1 MDVNAAVAAV
11 AALAGLLT
19 GVIAV
24 LAFRWSERDQ
34 SRPTRTSLHTD
45 PVLPPGVDTVLSVL
59 RSSAVVLDEAD
70 AVVKASSAAYA
81 LGLVRGGRLA
91 VDPMLQMARDTRRDG
106 EIRQVE
112 LDLPRRSGR
121 GEALAVSARVA
132 PLGSRLV
139 LLLVEDLTEARR
151 IEAVRRDF
159 VANVSH
165 ELKTPVGA
173 LSLLSEA
180 VMDASD
186 DPEAVERFAGRMQI
200 EATRLTNLVQELIDL
215 SRVQNDDTLDDAE
228 PVRVDELVA
237 EAVDRCRHAAGT
249 KQITMATAGAAG
261 LSVHGNRGQLAAA
274 IGNLV
279 ENAVNY
285 SPART
290 RVGIAVRRVAASG
303 GAMIEVAV
311 TDQGIG
317 ISEKDRERVFER
329 FYRVDP
335 ARSRATGGTGLGLAI
350 VKHVVAT
357 HGGDVTLWSAEG
369 QGSTFTLRLPESGP
383 AGTPRDTAGPGAPEY
398 GDSDPDDP
406 AHGGPED
413 RTGSAG
419 PAGPTGLSGPTGPAD
434 DHPTDPTGPTGPTGP
449 TSRTALDGPTAA
461 TGPSDLPGP
470 PDLPDPA
477 DRAQYGA
484 DGGTAPGS
492 PGDATERTASEPPQE
507 PAGPVSHPDPDP
519 DPVPSGDTARVADP
533 APRADAAPTTA
544 DEERAASAD
553 PAEEKGAAGRPDP
566 AASHRSPYETL
577 PAPEVL
583 P

>member
-1 MDVNAAVAAV
+1 MNVNAAVAA
-11 AALAGLLT
+11 AAAIAGVLT

-24 LAFRWSERDQ
+24 LAFRWSEREQ
-34 SRPTRTSLHTD
+34 KRPTRTSLHTD
-45 PVLPPGVDTVLSVL
+45 PMLPPGVDTVLSVL

-81 LGLVRGGRLA
+81 LGLVRGGRLS
-91 VDPMLQMARDTRRDG
+91 VEPMLKMARDTRRDG

-112 LDLPRRSGR
+112 LDLPRRGTGR

-180 VMDASD
+180 VMDASE

-200 EATRLTNLVQELIDL
+200 EATRLTSLVQELIDL
-215 SRVQNDDTLDDAE
+215 SRVQNDDPLEDAE
-228 PVRVDELVA
+228 PVGVADLVA
-237 EAVDRCRHAAGT
+237 EAVDRCRHQAGA
-249 KQITMATAGAAG
+249 KQITMASNVGAPDGLDPSGAPHDDAAAG
-261 LSVHGNRGQLAAA
+261 LRVWGNRGQLAAA
-274 IGNLV
+274 LGNLV

-290 RVGIAVRRVAASG
+290 RVGIAARRVSAPG
-303 GAMIEVAV
+303 GDQIEIAV

-317 ISEKDRERVFER
+317 ISDKDKERIFER

-350 VKHVVAT
+350 VKHVAAS
-357 HGGDVTLWSAEG
+357 HGGEVTVWSAEN
-369 QGSTFTLRLPESGP
+369 QGSTFTLRLPE
-383 AGTPRDTAGPGAPEY
+383 AGAPRD
-398 GDSDPDDP
+398 
-406 AHGGPED
+406 
-413 RTGSAG
+413 R
-419 PAGPTGLSGPTGPAD
+419 
-434 DHPTDPTGPTGPTGP
+434 
-449 TSRTALDGPTAA
+449 
-461 TGPSDLPGP
+461 
-470 PDLPDPA
+470 A
-477 DRAQYGA
+477 DRC
-484 DGGTAPGS
+484 
-492 PGDATERTASEPPQE
+492 
-507 PAGPVSHPDPDP
+507 PDPDEV
-519 DPVPSGDTARVADP
+519 DDVDDLDDVTIPSSHP
-533 APRADAAPTTA
+533 SPRAPSRASSPDSTA
-544 DEERAASAD
+544 
-553 PAEEKGAAGRPDP
+553 
-566 AASHRSPYETL
+566 YQTL
-577 PAPEVL
+577 SAPEVL

>member
-1 MDVNAAVAAV
+1 MDVNAAVAA
-11 AALAGLLT
+11 AAAIAGVLT
-19 GVIAV
+19 GVIAM
-24 LAFRWSERDQ
+24 LAFRFSEREQ
-34 SRPTRTSLHTD
+34 KRPTRTSLHTD

-81 LGLVRGGRLA
+81 LGLVRGGKLS
-91 VDPMLQMARDTRRDG
+91 VEPMLQMARDTRRDG

-112 LDLPRRSGR
+112 LDLPRRGTGR

-186 DPEAVERFAGRMQI
+186 DPEAVQRFAGRMQI

-215 SRVQNDDTLDDAE
+215 SRVQNDDPLEDAE

-237 EAVDRCRHAAGT
+237 EAIDRCRHQAGT
-249 KQITMATAGAAG
+249 KQITMAAGGTAD
-261 LSVHGNRGQLAAA
+261 LRVWGNRGQLAAA
-274 IGNLV
+274 LGNLV

-290 RVGIAVRRVAASG
+290 RVGIAARRITAPG
-303 GAMIEVAV
+303 GDLIEIAV

-317 ISEKDRERVFER
+317 ISDKDKERIFER

-350 VKHVVAT
+350 VKHVVAS
-357 HGGDVTLWSAEG
+357 HGGEVTVWSAEG
-369 QGSTFTLRLPESGP
+369 QGSTFTLRLPE
-383 AGTPRDTAGPGAPEY
+383 A
-398 GDSDPDDP
+398 
-406 AHGGPED
+406 
-413 RTGSAG
+413 
-419 PAGPTGLSGPTGPAD
+419 
-434 DHPTDPTGPTGPTGP
+434 
-449 TSRTALDGPTAA
+449 
-461 TGPSDLPGP
+461 
-470 PDLPDPA
+470 
-477 DRAQYGA
+477 
-484 DGGTAPGS
+484 
-492 PGDATERTASEPPQE
+492 
-507 PAGPVSHPDPDP
+507 
-519 DPVPSGDTARVADP
+519 
-533 APRADAAPTTA
+533 
-544 DEERAASAD
+544 
-553 PAEEKGAAGRPDP
+553 AAGREARDRERAQQHLDP
-566 AASHRSPYETL
+566 GFDDEAGQPRAHYRAESSPSTPYEPL

>member
-1 MDVNAAVAAV
+1 MDVNAAVAA
-11 AALAGLLT
+11 AAAIAGVLT
-19 GVIAV
+19 GVIAM
-24 LAFRWSERDQ
+24 LAFRFSEREQ
-34 SRPTRTSLHTD
+34 KRPTRTSLHTD

-91 VDPMLQMARDTRRDG
+91 IEPMLQMARDTRRDG

-112 LDLPRRSGR
+112 LDLPRRGTGR

-180 VMDASD
+180 VMGASD
-186 DPEAVERFAGRMQI
+186 DPEAVERFAGRMQV

-215 SRVQNDDTLDDAE
+215 SRVQNDDPLEDAE

-237 EAVDRCRHAAGT
+237 EAVDRCRHQAGT
-249 KQITMATAGAAG
+249 KQITMASNVGMLDEPEENGDSGRRAGGSAE
-261 LSVHGNRGQLAAA
+261 LSVWGHRGQLAAA
-274 IGNLV
+274 LGNLV

-290 RVGIAVRRVAASG
+290 RVGIAARRVSAPG
-303 GAMIEVAV
+303 GDLIEIAV

-317 ISEKDRERVFER
+317 ISDKDKERIFER

-335 ARSRATGGTGLGLAI
+335 ARSRQTGGTGLGLAI
-350 VKHVVAT
+350 VKHVAAS
-357 HGGDVTLWSAEG
+357 HGGEVTVWSSEG
-369 QGSTFTLRLPESGP
+369 QGSTFTLRLPE
-383 AGTPRDTAGPGAPEY
+383 AGASRDRA
-398 GDSDPDDP
+398 SQ
-406 AHGGPED
+406 H
-413 RTGSAG
+413 
-419 PAGPTGLSGPTGPAD
+419 
-434 DHPTDPTGPTGPTGP
+434 
-449 TSRTALDGPTAA
+449 
-461 TGPSDLPGP
+461 
-470 PDLPDPA
+470 PDLDDEDGQPTESSESSDSPA
-477 DRAQYGA
+477 
-484 DGGTAPGS
+484 S
-492 PGDATERTASEPPQE
+492 TAS
-507 PAGPVSHPDPDP
+507 
-519 DPVPSGDTARVADP
+519 
-533 APRADAAPTTA
+533 
-544 DEERAASAD
+544 
-553 PAEEKGAAGRPDP
+553 
-566 AASHRSPYETL
+566 SPYEPL

>member
-1 MDVNAAVAAV
+1 MDVNAAVAA
-11 AALAGLLT
+11 AAAIAGVLT
-19 GVIAV
+19 GVIAM
-24 LAFRWSERDQ
+24 LAFRWSERDLK
-34 SRPTRTSLHTD
+34 RPTRTSLHTD
-45 PVLPPGVDTVLSVL
+45 AVLPPGVDTVLSVL

-81 LGLVRGGRLA
+81 LGLVRGGKLS
-91 VDPMLQMARDTRRDG
+91 VEPMLQMARDTRRDG

-112 LDLPRRSGR
+112 LDLPRRGTGR

-186 DPEAVERFAGRMQI
+186 DPEAVQRFAGRMQI

-215 SRVQNDDTLDDAE
+215 SRVQNDDPLEDAE

-237 EAVDRCRHAAGT
+237 EAMDRCRHQAGT
-249 KQITMATAGAAG
+249 KQITMASNVWAPEGPDQGGGRREGGTAD
-261 LSVHGNRGQLAAA
+261 LSIWGNRGQLAAA
-274 IGNLV
+274 LGNLV

-290 RVGIAVRRVAASG
+290 RVGIAARRVNSPG
-303 GAMIEVAV
+303 GDLIEIAV

-317 ISEKDRERVFER
+317 ISDKDKERIFER

-335 ARSRATGGTGLGLAI
+335 ARSRQTGGTGLGLAI
-350 VKHVVAT
+350 VKHVAAS
-357 HGGDVTLWSAEG
+357 HGGEVTVWSSEG
-369 QGSTFTLRLPESGP
+369 QGSTFTLRLPE
-383 AGTPRDTAGPGAPEY
+383 AG
-398 GDSDPDDP
+398 
-406 AHGGPED
+406 
-413 RTGSAG
+413 
-419 PAGPTGLSGPTGPAD
+419 
-434 DHPTDPTGPTGPTGP
+434 
-449 TSRTALDGPTAA
+449 AA
-461 TGPSDLPGP
+461 R
-470 PDLPDPA
+470 
-477 DRAQYGA
+477 DRAQQHPALDDEAGHS
-484 DGGTAPGS
+484 DDPHTSPESTA
-492 PGDATERTASEPPQE
+492 
-507 PAGPVSHPDPDP
+507 
-519 DPVPSGDTARVADP
+519 
-533 APRADAAPTTA
+533 
-544 DEERAASAD
+544 
-553 PAEEKGAAGRPDP
+553 
-566 AASHRSPYETL
+566 YETL
-577 PAPEVL
+577 SAPEVL

>member
-1 MDVNAAVAAV
+1 MDVNAAVAA
-11 AALAGLLT
+11 AAAIAGVLT
-19 GVIAV
+19 GVIAM
-24 LAFRWSERDQ
+24 LAFRWSERDLK
-34 SRPTRTSLHTD
+34 RPTRTSLHTD

-81 LGLVRGGRLA
+81 LGLVRGGKLA
-91 VDPMLQMARDTRRDG
+91 VEPMLKMARDTRRDG

-112 LDLPRRSGR
+112 LDLPRRGTGR

-180 VMDASD
+180 VMDAAD
-186 DPEAVERFAGRMQI
+186 DPEAVQRFAGRMQI

-215 SRVQNDDTLDDAE
+215 SRVQNDDPLEDAE

-237 EAVDRCRHAAGT
+237 EAIDRCRHAAGT
-249 KQITMATAGAAG
+249 KQITIAASIQGPQGTQGTQGTQGPQGQGPQGLEGSEGLPSERRGGSRTADGD
-261 LSVHGNRGQLAAA
+261 LHIWGNRGQLAAA
-274 IGNLV
+274 LGNLV

-290 RVGIAVRRVAASG
+290 RVGIAARRIGASG
-303 GAMIEVAV
+303 GDAIEIAV

-317 ISEKDRERVFER
+317 ISEKDKERIFER

-350 VKHVVAT
+350 VKHVAAS
-357 HGGDVTLWSAEG
+357 HGGEVTVWSSEG
-369 QGSTFTLRLPESGP
+369 QGSTFTLRLPE
-383 AGTPRDTAGPGAPEY
+383 AG
-398 GDSDPDDP
+398 
-406 AHGGPED
+406 
-413 RTGSAG
+413 
-419 PAGPTGLSGPTGPAD
+419 
-434 DHPTDPTGPTGPTGP
+434 
-449 TSRTALDGPTAA
+449 AA
-461 TGPSDLPGP
+461 R
-470 PDLPDPA
+470 
-477 DRAQYGA
+477 DRAQQQEHPALDDEAGPSAGA
-484 DGGTAPGS
+484 SHSARSHPSSTAPS
-492 PGDATERTASEPPQE
+492 PESTAYQ
-507 PAGPVSHPDPDP
+507 
-519 DPVPSGDTARVADP
+519 
-533 APRADAAPTTA
+533 
-544 DEERAASAD
+544 
-553 PAEEKGAAGRPDP
+553 
-566 AASHRSPYETL
+566 TL
-577 PAPEVL
+577 SAPEVL

>member
-1 MDVNAAVAAV
+1 MDVNAAVAA
-11 AALAGLLT
+11 AAAIAGLCT
-19 GVIAV
+19 GVIAM

-34 SRPTRTSLHTD
+34 ARPTRTSLHTD
-45 PVLPPGVDTVLSVL
+45 AVLPPGVDTVLSVL
-59 RSSAVVLDEAD
+59 RSSAVVLDESD
-70 AVVKASSAAYA
+70 SVVKASSAAYA
-81 LGLVRGGRLA
+81 LGLVRGGKLA
-91 VDPMLQMARDTRRDG
+91 VEPMLHMARDTRRDG

-112 LDLPRRSGR
+112 LDLPRRGTGR

-215 SRVQNDDTLDDAE
+215 SRVQNDDPLEDAE
-228 PVRVDELVA
+228 PVRVDELIA
-237 EAVDRCRHAAGT
+237 EAIDRSRHPAST
-249 KQITMATAGAAG
+249 KQITMAVGGTSQAQGSGGGTAA
-261 LSVHGNRGQLAAA
+261 LHIWGNRGQLAAA
-274 IGNLV
+274 LGNLV

-290 RVGIAVRRVAASG
+290 RVGISARRVAAPG
-303 GAMIEVAV
+303 GDLIEIAV

-350 VKHVVAT
+350 VKHVAAS
-357 HGGDVTLWSAEG
+357 HGGEVTVWSSEG
-369 QGSTFTLRLPESGP
+369 QGSTFTLRLPE
-383 AGTPRDTAGPGAPEY
+383 AGAVRDRST
-398 GDSDPDDP
+398 
-406 AHGGPED
+406 
-413 RTGSAG
+413 
-419 PAGPTGLSGPTGPAD
+419 TGPDRVDED
-434 DHPTDPTGPTGPTGP
+434 DDRPYDTDPN
-449 TSRTALDGPTAA
+449 
-461 TGPSDLPGP
+461 
-470 PDLPDPA
+470 
-477 DRAQYGA
+477 
-484 DGGTAPGS
+484 
-492 PGDATERTASEPPQE
+492 SEI
-507 PAGPVSHPDPDP
+507 
-519 DPVPSGDTARVADP
+519 
-533 APRADAAPTTA
+533 
-544 DEERAASAD
+544 
-553 PAEEKGAAGRPDP
+553 
-566 AASHRSPYETL
+566 

>member
-1 MDVNAAVAAV
+1 MDVNAAVAAL
-11 AALAGLLT
+11 AAIAGVCT
-19 GVIAV
+19 GVIAM

-34 SRPTRTSLHTD
+34 ARPTRSSLHTD
-45 PVLPPGVDTVLSVL
+45 AALPPGVDTVLSVL
-59 RSSAVVLDEAD
+59 RSSAVVLDESD
-70 AVVKASSAAYA
+70 SVVKASSAAYA
-81 LGLVRGGRLA
+81 LGLVRGGKLA
-91 VDPMLQMARDTRRDG
+91 VEPMLHMARDTRRDG

-112 LDLPRRSGR
+112 LDLPRRGTGR

-186 DPEAVERFAGRMQI
+186 DPDAVTRFAGRMQI

-215 SRVQNDDTLDDAE
+215 SRVQNDDPLEDAE

-237 EAVDRCRHAAGT
+237 EAIDRSRHAAST
-249 KQITMATAGAAG
+249 KQIIMAVGSTTTADGAGTAGLHVWG
-261 LSVHGNRGQLAAA
+261 HRGQLAAA
-274 IGNLV
+274 LGNLV

-290 RVGIAVRRVAASG
+290 RVGIAARRVTAPG
-303 GAMIEVAV
+303 GDQIEIAV

-317 ISEKDRERVFER
+317 ISEKDRERIFER

-350 VKHVVAT
+350 VKHVAAS
-357 HGGDVTLWSAEG
+357 HGGEVTVWSTEG
-369 QGSTFTLRLPESGP
+369 QGSTFTLRLPEAGSVRDRTRVRDGEQAGHGP
-383 AGTPRDTAGPGAPEY
+383 YDSDPAPDSDSDS
-398 GDSDPDDP
+398 DSDPDPGSGSVSGAASRHRGDP
-406 AHGGPED
+406 GAEADHHPERGPD
-413 RTGSAG
+413 SPYG
-419 PAGPTGLSGPTGPAD
+419 
-434 DHPTDPTGPTGPTGP
+434 
-449 TSRTALDGPTAA
+449 
-461 TGPSDLPGP
+461 
-470 PDLPDPA
+470 PDP
-477 DRAQYGA
+477 
-484 DGGTAPGS
+484 
-492 PGDATERTASEPPQE
+492 RTTPREP
-507 PAGPVSHPDPDP
+507 
-519 DPVPSGDTARVADP
+519 
-533 APRADAAPTTA
+533 
-544 DEERAASAD
+544 
-553 PAEEKGAAGRPDP
+553 
-566 AASHRSPYETL
+566 L

>member
-1 MDVNAAVAAV
+1 MDVNAAVAA
-11 AALAGLLT
+11 AAAIAGVCT
-19 GVIAV
+19 GVIAM

-34 SRPTRTSLHTD
+34 KRPTRSSLHTD
-45 PVLPPGVDTVLSVL
+45 AVLPPGVDTVLSVL

-70 AVVKASSAAYA
+70 SVVKASSAAYA
-81 LGLVRGGRLA
+81 LGLVRGGKLA
-91 VDPMLQMARDTRRDG
+91 VEPMLKMARDTRRDG

-112 LDLPRRSGR
+112 LDLPRRGTGR

-180 VMDASD
+180 VMDASE

-215 SRVQNDDTLDDAE
+215 SRVQNDDPLEDAE

-237 EAVDRCRHAAGT
+237 EAIDRSRHQASH
-249 KQITMATAGAAG
+249 KQITLAASIGGAAAPATEG
-261 LSVHGNRGQLAAA
+261 DSGGREGGTAELQIWGNRGQLAAA
-274 IGNLV
+274 LGNLV

-290 RVGIAVRRVAASG
+290 RVGIAARRVSAQG
-303 GAMIEVAV
+303 GDMIEVAV

-317 ISEKDRERVFER
+317 ISDKDKERIFER

-350 VKHVVAT
+350 VKHVAAS
-357 HGGDVTLWSAEG
+357 HGGEVTVWSSEG
-369 QGSTFTLRLPESGP
+369 QGSTFTLRLPE
-383 AGTPRDTAGPGAPEY
+383 AAAHRDRGPGDR
-398 GDSDPDDP
+398 GSG
-406 AHGGPED
+406 HGG
-413 RTGSAG
+413 GS
-419 PAGPTGLSGPTGPAD
+419 
-434 DHPTDPTGPTGPTGP
+434 
-449 TSRTALDGPTAA
+449 
-461 TGPSDLPGP
+461 
-470 PDLPDPA
+470 
-477 DRAQYGA
+477 GA
-484 DGGTAPGS
+484 DAGTAP
-492 PGDATERTASEPPQE
+492 
-507 PAGPVSHPDPDP
+507 
-519 DPVPSGDTARVADP
+519 
-533 APRADAAPTTA
+533 A
-544 DEERAASAD
+544 DETTT
-553 PAEEKGAAGRPDP
+553 
-566 AASHRSPYETL
+566 YEPI

>member
-1 MDVNAAVAAV
+1 MDVNAAVAA
-11 AALAGLLT
+11 AAAIAGVGT
-19 GVIAV
+19 GVIAM

-34 SRPTRTSLHTD
+34 KKPTRTSLRPD
-45 PVLPPGVDTVLSVL
+45 SNAPLPPGVDTVLSVL
-59 RSSAVVLDEAD
+59 SSSAVVLDESD
-70 AVVKASSAAYA
+70 SVVKASSAAYA

-91 VDPMLQMARDTRRDG
+91 VEPMLNMARDTRRDG

-112 LDLPRRSGR
+112 LDLPRRGTGR

-165 ELKTPVGA
+165 ELKTPTGA

-180 VMDASD
+180 VLDASD
-186 DPEAVERFAGRMQI
+186 DQEAVEHFARRMQI

-215 SRVQNDDTLDDAE
+215 SRVQNDDPLEDAE

-237 EAVDRCRHAAGT
+237 EAIDRCRQQAGS
-249 KQITMATAGAAG
+249 KQITMAAGGTAD
-261 LSVHGNRGQLAAA
+261 LRIWGNRGQLAAA
-274 IGNLV
+274 LGNLV

-290 RVGIAVRRVAASG
+290 RVGIAARRVVVPG
-303 GAMIEVAV
+303 GDEIEIAV

-350 VKHVVAT
+350 VKHVAAS
-357 HGGDVTLWSAEG
+357 HGGEVTVWSSEG
-369 QGSTFTLRLPESGP
+369 QGSTFTLRLPE
-383 AGTPRDTAGPGAPEY
+383 AGSARGRDRTAGGPLIVNGDEASHPGATP
-398 GDSDPDDP
+398 DS
-406 AHGGPED
+406 
-413 RTGSAG
+413 
-419 PAGPTGLSGPTGPAD
+419 
-434 DHPTDPTGPTGPTGP
+434 
-449 TSRTALDGPTAA
+449 
-461 TGPSDLPGP
+461 
-470 PDLPDPA
+470 
-477 DRAQYGA
+477 Y
-484 DGGTAPGS
+484 
-492 PGDATERTASEPPQE
+492 
-507 PAGPVSHPDPDP
+507 
-519 DPVPSGDTARVADP
+519 VPF
-533 APRADAAPTTA
+533 
-544 DEERAASAD
+544 
-553 PAEEKGAAGRPDP
+553 
-566 AASHRSPYETL
+566 
-577 PAPEVL
+577 PAPEAL

>member
-11 AALAGLLT
+11 AAIAGVLT

-24 LAFRWSERDQ
+24 LAFRFSEREQ
-34 SRPTRTSLHTD
+34 RRPTRSSLHTD

-70 AVVKASSAAYA
+70 GVVKASSAAYA
-81 LGLVRGGRLA
+81 LGLVRGGKLA

-112 LDLPRRSGR
+112 LDLPRRGTGR

-186 DPEAVERFAGRMQI
+186 DPQAVERFAGRMQG

-215 SRVQNDDTLDDAE
+215 SRVQNDDPLEDAE
-228 PVRVDELVA
+228 PVRVEDLVA

-249 KQITMATAGAAG
+249 KQITMASNVWMPEGADQGEPGLRAESTATGD
-261 LSVHGNRGQLAAA
+261 LRIWGNRGQLAAA
-274 IGNLV
+274 LGNLV

-290 RVGIAVRRVAASG
+290 RVGIAARRAGHPG
-303 GAMIEVAV
+303 GDMIEIAV

-317 ISEKDRERVFER
+317 ISEKEKERVFER

-350 VKHVVAT
+350 VKHVAAS
-357 HGGDVTLWSAEG
+357 HGGEVTVWSAEG
-369 QGSTFTLRLPESGP
+369 QGSTFTLRLPEAP
-383 AGTPRDTAGPGAPEY
+383 AP
-398 GDSDPDDP
+398 
-406 AHGGPED
+406 D
-413 RTGSAG
+413 RTPQPSHQDEPEGLNAE
-419 PAGPTGLSGPTGPAD
+419 TGRS
-434 DHPTDPTGPTGPTGP
+434 
-449 TSRTALDGPTAA
+449 TSSPH
-461 TGPSDLPGP
+461 S
-470 PDLPDPA
+470 PDP
-477 DRAQYGA
+477 
-484 DGGTAPGS
+484 
-492 PGDATERTASEPPQE
+492 
-507 PAGPVSHPDPDP
+507 
-519 DPVPSGDTARVADP
+519 
-533 APRADAAPTTA
+533 
-544 DEERAASAD
+544 SA
-553 PAEEKGAAGRPDP
+553 
-566 AASHRSPYETL
+566 YETL
-577 PAPEVL
+577 PSPEVL

>member
-1 MDVNAAVAAV
+1 MDVNAAVAA
-11 AALAGLLT
+11 AAAIAGVLT

-34 SRPTRTSLHTD
+34 KRPTRTSLHTD

-81 LGLVRGGRLA
+81 LGLVRGGKLS
-91 VDPMLQMARDTRRDG
+91 VEPMLQMARDTRRDG

-112 LDLPRRSGR
+112 LDLPRRGTGR

-186 DPEAVERFAGRMQI
+186 DPEAVQRFAGRMQI

-215 SRVQNDDTLDDAE
+215 SRVQNDDPLEDAE

-237 EAVDRCRHAAGT
+237 EAMDRCRHQAGT
-249 KQITMATAGAAG
+249 KQITMASNVWMPEGPDQGGGGRRADGAAD
-261 LSVHGNRGQLAAA
+261 LHVWGNRGQLAAA
-274 IGNLV
+274 LGNLV

-290 RVGIAVRRVAASG
+290 RVGIAARRVSAPG
-303 GAMIEVAV
+303 GDMIELAV

-317 ISEKDRERVFER
+317 ISDKDKERIFER

-350 VKHVVAT
+350 VKHVVAS
-357 HGGDVTLWSAEG
+357 HGGEVTVWSAEG
-369 QGSTFTLRLPESGP
+369 QGSTFTLRLPE
-383 AGTPRDTAGPGAPEY
+383 AGAARDRAQQH
-398 GDSDPDDP
+398 PDLDD
-406 AHGGPED
+406 E
-413 RTGSAG
+413 
-419 PAGPTGLSGPTGPAD
+419 AGPT
-434 DHPTDPTGPTGPTGP
+434 DP
-449 TSRTALDGPTAA
+449 
-461 TGPSDLPGP
+461 P
-470 PDLPDPA
+470 P
-477 DRAQYGA
+477 Y
-484 DGGTAPGS
+484 
-492 PGDATERTASEPPQE
+492 AS
-507 PAGPVSHPDPDP
+507 
-519 DPVPSGDTARVADP
+519 
-533 APRADAAPTTA
+533 
-544 DEERAASAD
+544 
-553 PAEEKGAAGRPDP
+553 
-566 AASHRSPYETL
+566 L

>member
-1 MDVNAAVAAV
+1 MDVNAAVAA
-11 AALAGLLT
+11 AAAIAGVLT
-19 GVIAV
+19 GVIAM

-34 SRPTRTSLHTD
+34 ARPTRTSLHTD

-81 LGLVRGGRLA
+81 LGLVRGGKLA
-91 VDPMLQMARDTRRDG
+91 VEPMLKMARDTRRDG

-112 LDLPRRSGR
+112 LDLPRRGTGR

-215 SRVQNDDTLDDAE
+215 SRVQNDDPLEDAE
-228 PVRVDELVA
+228 RVGVEELVA
-237 EAVDRCRHAAGT
+237 EAVDRCRHQAGT
-249 KQITMATAGAAG
+249 KQITMATSVTASEGLEQGGGGRRAGGTAA
-261 LSVHGNRGQLAAA
+261 LSVWGNRGQLAAA
-274 IGNLV
+274 LGNLV

-290 RVGIAVRRVAASG
+290 RVGIAAHRVNAPG
-303 GAMIEVAV
+303 GDLIEIAV

-317 ISEKDRERVFER
+317 ISDKDKERIFER

-335 ARSRATGGTGLGLAI
+335 ARSRQTGGTGLGLAI
-350 VKHVVAT
+350 VKHVAAS
-357 HGGDVTLWSAEG
+357 HGGEVTVWSAEG
-369 QGSTFTLRLPESGP
+369 QGSTFTLRLPDAATRDRAHQYADPDDLDGP
-383 AGTPRDTAGPGAPEY
+383 DGPDDLDDLDDLNDEDGQAAGTPHTSASSSPASPHLPSHASSPDSTAY
-398 GDSDPDDP
+398 
-406 AHGGPED
+406 
-413 RTGSAG
+413 
-419 PAGPTGLSGPTGPAD
+419 
-434 DHPTDPTGPTGPTGP
+434 
-449 TSRTALDGPTAA
+449 
-461 TGPSDLPGP
+461 
-470 PDLPDPA
+470 
-477 DRAQYGA
+477 Q
-484 DGGTAPGS
+484 
-492 PGDATERTASEPPQE
+492 
-507 PAGPVSHPDPDP
+507 
-519 DPVPSGDTARVADP
+519 
-533 APRADAAPTTA
+533 
-544 DEERAASAD
+544 
-553 PAEEKGAAGRPDP
+553 
-566 AASHRSPYETL
+566 TL

>member
-1 MDVNAAVAAV
+1 MDVNAAVAA
-11 AALAGLLT
+11 AAAIAGVLT
-19 GVIAV
+19 GVIAM
-24 LAFRWSERDQ
+24 LAFRWSERDLK
-34 SRPTRTSLHTD
+34 RPTRTSLHTD

-59 RSSAVVLDEAD
+59 RSSAVVLDEGD

-81 LGLVRGGRLA
+81 LGLVRGGKLS
-91 VDPMLQMARDTRRDG
+91 VEPMLQMARDTRRDG

-112 LDLPRRSGR
+112 LDLPRRGTGR
-121 GEALAVSARVA
+121 GDALAVSARVA

-186 DPEAVERFAGRMQI
+186 DPEAVQRFAGRMQI
-200 EATRLTNLVQELIDL
+200 EATRLTSLVQELIDL
-215 SRVQNDDTLDDAE
+215 SRVQNDDPLEDAE

-249 KQITMATAGAAG
+249 KQITMAAGSTSDD
-261 LSVHGNRGQLAAA
+261 LSIWGNRGQLAAA
-274 IGNLV
+274 LGNLV

-290 RVGIAVRRVAASG
+290 RVGIAARRVSAPG
-303 GAMIEVAV
+303 GDLIEIAV

-317 ISEKDRERVFER
+317 ISDKDKERIFER

-350 VKHVVAT
+350 VKHVAAS
-357 HGGDVTLWSAEG
+357 HSGEVTVWSSEG
-369 QGSTFTLRLPESGP
+369 QGSTFTLRLPE
-383 AGTPRDTAGPGAPEY
+383 AGVARDRGQQHPDLDDEAG
-398 GDSDPDDP
+398 
-406 AHGGPED
+406 H
-413 RTGSAG
+413 SAG
-419 PAGPTGLSGPTGPAD
+419 SNPRRS
-434 DHPTDPTGPTGPTGP
+434 
-449 TSRTALDGPTAA
+449 TASPPEPTA
-461 TGPSDLPGP
+461 
-470 PDLPDPA
+470 
-477 DRAQYGA
+477 
-484 DGGTAPGS
+484 
-492 PGDATERTASEPPQE
+492 
-507 PAGPVSHPDPDP
+507 
-519 DPVPSGDTARVADP
+519 
-533 APRADAAPTTA
+533 
-544 DEERAASAD
+544 
-553 PAEEKGAAGRPDP
+553 
-566 AASHRSPYETL
+566 YETL
-577 PAPEVL
+577 SAPEVL

>member
-1 MDVNAAVAAV
+1 MDVNAAVAAL
-11 AALAGLLT
+11 AAIAGVCT
-19 GVIAV
+19 GVIAM

-34 SRPTRTSLHTD
+34 ARPTRTSLHTD
-45 PVLPPGVDTVLSVL
+45 AVLPPGVDTVLSVL
-59 RSSAVVLDEAD
+59 RSSAVVLDESD
-70 AVVKASSAAYA
+70 SVVKASSAAYA
-81 LGLVRGGRLA
+81 LGLVRGGKLA
-91 VDPMLQMARDTRRDG
+91 VEPMLNMARDTRRDG

-112 LDLPRRSGR
+112 LDLPRRGTGR

-186 DPEAVERFAGRMQI
+186 DPEAVTRFAGRMQI

-215 SRVQNDDTLDDAE
+215 SRVQNDDPLEDSE

-237 EAVDRCRHAAGT
+237 EAIDRSRHTAST
-249 KQITMATAGAAG
+249 KQITMASGGTADLFVWG
-261 LSVHGNRGQLAAA
+261 SRGQLAAA
-274 IGNLV
+274 LGNLV

-290 RVGIAVRRVAASG
+290 RVGIAARRVAAPG
-303 GAMIEVAV
+303 GDLIEIAV

-350 VKHVVAT
+350 VKHVAAS
-357 HGGDVTLWSAEG
+357 HGGEVTVWSTEG
-369 QGSTFTLRLPESGP
+369 QGSTFTLRLPEAGAARNRRAAEAGGP
-383 AGTPRDTAGPGAPEY
+383 DDAGDADGAHGTPRSG
-398 GDSDPDDP
+398 
-406 AHGGPED
+406 
-413 RTGSAG
+413 GSAG
-419 PAGPTGLSGPTGPAD
+419 
-434 DHPTDPTGPTGPTGP
+434 
-449 TSRTALDGPTAA
+449 SRRGNF
-461 TGPSDLPGP
+461 
-470 PDLPDPA
+470 
-477 DRAQYGA
+477 
-484 DGGTAPGS
+484 
-492 PGDATERTASEPPQE
+492 
-507 PAGPVSHPDPDP
+507 
-519 DPVPSGDTARVADP
+519 
-533 APRADAAPTTA
+533 
-544 DEERAASAD
+544 ASA
-553 PAEEKGAAGRPDP
+553 
-566 AASHRSPYETL
+566 SPTPELMTEPL